1 MTKLETERLVLRPFV
16 VTDAEA
22 MYRNWESDPEVMR
35 FMGIEACNDM
45 DEIHGRISNWMNY
58 FHELGDSAWC
68 VFAIELKSD
77 GEVIGAIDFAE
88 TNHEARSA
96 EIGYRIGKAWWGK
109 GYITEA
115 LKAVIS
121 YCFGVVGLNRL
132 WANYDPRNPASGKV
146 MLKAGMLYEGTARQ
160 CKIRGGELV
169 DRIYYA
175 ILKEDWDI
183 QNEIARYNS
192 LPCEFNGFVNVPTLT
207 DGDIY
212 LVCLEK

>member
-1 MTKLETERLVLRPFV
+1 
-16 VTDAEA
+16 
-22 MYRNWESDPEVMR
+22 
-35 FMGIEACNDM
+35 
-45 DEIHGRISNWMNY
+45 
-58 FHELGDSAWC
+58 
-68 VFAIELKSD
+68 
-77 GEVIGAIDFAE
+77 
-88 TNHEARSA
+88 
-96 EIGYRIGKAWWGK
+96 
-109 GYITEA
+109 
-115 LKAVIS
+115 
-121 YCFGVVGLNRL
+121 
-132 WANYDPRNPASGKV
+132 
-146 MLKAGMLYEGTARQ
+146 MLYEGTARQ